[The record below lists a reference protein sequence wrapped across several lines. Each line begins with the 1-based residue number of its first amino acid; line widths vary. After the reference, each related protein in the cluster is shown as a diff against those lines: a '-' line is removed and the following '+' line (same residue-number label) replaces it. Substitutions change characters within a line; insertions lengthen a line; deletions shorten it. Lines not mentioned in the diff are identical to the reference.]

1 VQGAWIGLAIL
12 ALALAWPVPIALA
25 KARWPARA
33 PGTALVLWQ
42 AIALSGG
49 LSMIGALLALGLTP
63 FENDVGVAARLLAG
77 HLFEGPLPPAAG
89 VLQLVALGGAV
100 VLGAHLLLSLVS
112 TAAATERERR
122 RHRALVE
129 LLSSPLQGA
138 PGTRMLDFAAPV
150 AYCLPGVHSLTV
162 LTEGLVRVLD
172 AAQLRAVL
180 AHERAHLRQFH
191 HLVLLAFKAWNS
203 ALPWFPIANRAEK
216 AVALLVEMLADD
228 DARREVDDA
237 SLATAIAIV
246 GSPWRDGDP
255 VENTPVSERIIP
267 EADPETLGARVSR
280 LLTPP
285 PALPGRARIVVA
297 AGSVLLVLAPATA
310 LVMLL

>member
-1 VQGAWIGLAIL
+1 MTGAWIGLAVL
-12 ALALAWPVPIALA
+12 ALALAWPVPIALS
-25 KARWPARA
+25 KAAWPARA
-33 PGTALVLWQ
+33 PGTALALWQ

-49 LSMIGALLALGLTP
+49 LSMIGALLAFGLTP
-63 FENDVGVAARLLAG
+63 FENDVGQACALLFG
-77 HLFEGPLPPAAG
+77 HLLDGPLPPQAG
-89 VLQLVALGGAV
+89 ALQIVSLAGAV
-100 VLGAHLLLSLVS
+100 VLGAHLVLSLAT
-112 TAAATERERR
+112 TAASTERERR
-122 RHRALVE
+122 RHRALIA
-129 LLSSPLQGA
+129 LLSSPLQGS

-150 AYCLPGVHSLTV
+150 AYCLPGVRSITV

-180 AHERAHLRQFH
+180 AHERAHLRQYH
-191 HLVLLAFKAWNS
+191 HLVLLAFKAWNI

-255 VENTPVSERIIP
+255 GATPVASDEIVP

-280 LLTPP
+280 LVAP
-285 PALPGRARIVVA
+285 PAPLSGPAR
-297 AGSVLLVLAPATA
+297 SLVLAAAIA
-310 LVMLL
+310 LVATPVAVLFSLL

>member
-49 LSMIGALLALGLTP
+49 LSMIGALLALGLTA
-63 FENDVGVAARLLAG
+63 FENDVDVAARLLAG
-77 HLFEGPLPPAAG
+77 HLLEGPLPPRTGA
-89 VLQLVALGGAV
+89 LQLVALAG
-100 VLGAHLLLSLVS
+100 LLSLLS
-112 TAAATERERR
+112 TAAATERDRR

-129 LLSSPLQGA
+129 LLSSPLKGA
-138 PGTRMLDFAAPV
+138 PGTRMLDFPAPV

-246 GSPWRDGDP
+246 GSPWSDGDP
-255 VENTPVSERIIP
+255 VERTAASERIVP
-267 EADPETLGARVSR
+267 EADQETLGARVSR
-280 LLTPP
+280 LLAP
-285 PALPGRARIVVA
+285 PAALPRPARLLVV
-297 AGSVLLVLAPATA
+297 AGSVVLVLAPVTA
-310 LVMLL
+310 LAMLL

>member
-1 VQGAWIGLAIL
+1 MFAASIGLAIL

-25 KARWPARA
+25 KASWPARA
-33 PGTALVLWQ
+33 PGTALALWQ

-49 LSMIGALLALGLTP
+49 LSMIGALLAFGLTP
-63 FENDVGVAARLLAG
+63 FDGDLGSAARLLSG
-77 HLFEGPLPPAAG
+77 RLLEGPLPSQTGA
-89 VLQLVALGGAV
+89 LQLVALAGAV
-100 VLGAHLLLSLVS
+100 VLGAHLVLSLASTAVS
-112 TAAATERERR
+112 TDRERR
-122 RHRALVE
+122 RHRALIG
-129 LLSSPLQGA
+129 LLSSPLQGS
-138 PGTRMLDFAAPV
+138 PGTRMLDFPAPV
-150 AYCLPGVHSLTV
+150 AYCLPGVRSITV

-180 AHERAHLRQFH
+180 AHERAHLRQYH
-191 HLVLLAFKAWNS
+191 HLVLLAFKAWNI

-255 VENTPVSERIIP
+255 TAASTASDELVP

-280 LLTPP
+280 LVSP
-285 PALPGRARIVVA
+285 PAALPAGARPLVLVVSFA
-297 AGSVLLVLAPATA
+297 LIASPVAVLLT
-310 LVMLL
+310 LL